1 MIEENDWKVIQ
12 KFRANGYALVIFS
25 PGELRGAS
33 VSDFQNRMVELGWE
47 VVDDLAKEI
56 DPDYA

>member
-33 VSDFQNRMVELGWE
+33 AGVGSG
-47 VVDDLAKEI
+47 
-56 DPDYA
+56 

>member
-1 MIEENDWKVIQ
+1 MLEEDWKVIQ

-25 PGELRGAS
+25 PGELRGANT
-33 VSDFQNRMVELGWE
+33 SDFENRMVELGWD
-47 VVDDLAKEI
+47 VVDFLAKEI

>member
-1 MIEENDWKVIQ
+1 MLEEDWKVIQ
-12 KFRANGYALVIFS
+12 KFRANGYALAIFS
-25 PGELRGAS
+25 PDELRGAD
-33 VSDFQNRMVELGWE
+33 VSDFENRMVELGWE